1 MEEIGR
7 RWVLYYIPGTDIL
20 IPGGGIHVFT
30 VLSSLSVISVLL
42 FISYIFAH
50 RFQHI
55 PTRTQSLLEIV
66 VLWFKSLIEPIIET
80 SNTDVMYDIL
90 PFVSSLFS
98 FIFLAILFTLIPLPY
113 LEEPTSDLNC
123 TVALALLSL
132 IYSWVTAIRFKGIRG
147 FIREFQGP
155 LYNEGHKGSQKSVIQ
170 KLSIFFFFPF
180 RIIEE
185 ISKVI
190 SLSCRLFG
198 NTLGSGIINIVIAT
212 FTFYMF
218 IPLIMNVLLTGFEAF
233 IQAFVFASLTTVYIS
248 FYLAEN
254 Q

>member
-7 RWVLYYIPGTDIL
+7 RWVLYYIPGTDIP
-20 IPGGGIHVFT
+20 IPGGGVHVFT
-30 VLSSLSVISVLL
+30 VLSSFFIVMILL
-42 FISYIFAH
+42 FISYIFSH

-80 SNTDVMYDIL
+80 SNATILYEVL

-98 FIFLAILFTLIPLPY
+98 FIFFAILLSLIPLPY
-113 LEEPTSDLNC
+113 MEEPTSDLNC
-123 TVALALLSL
+123 TLALALLSL
-132 IYSWVTAIRFKGIRG
+132 IYSWVTAVRFKGVQG

-155 LYNEGHKGSQKSVIQ
+155 LYNDDSESSQKSILQ
-170 KLSIFFFFPF
+170 KLSVLFFFPF
-180 RIIEE
+180 KIIEE
-185 ISKVI
+185 VSKVI

-198 NTLGSGIINIVIAT
+198 NTLGSGIVSIVIAT
-212 FTFYMF
+212 LTFYIFVPIIFNM
-218 IPLIMNVLLTGFEAF
+218 LLTGFEAF

-248 FYLAEN
+248 SYLAEN
-254 Q
+254 H

>member
-1 MEEIGR
+1 MEEIGK

-20 IPGGGIHVFT
+20 IPGGGVHVFT
-30 VLSSLSVISVLL
+30 VFSSFFVISVLL
-42 FISYIFAH
+42 FVSYIFAY

-80 SNTDVMYDIL
+80 SNKDVMYEVL

-98 FIFLAILFTLIPLPY
+98 FIFFAILFSLIPLPY

-147 FIREFQGP
+147 FIGEFQGP
-155 LYNEGHKGSQKSVIQ
+155 LYNEGQEGSQKNLMQ
-170 KLSIFFFFPF
+170 KLSVFFFFPF
-180 RIIEE
+180 KIIEE

-198 NTLGSGIINIVIAT
+198 NTLGSGIVSVVIAT
-212 FTFYMF
+212 LTFYMF
-218 IPLIMNVLLTGFEAF
+218 IPLILDVLLTGFEAF

-248 FYLAEN
+248 SYLAEN
-254 Q
+254 H

>member
-1 MEEIGR
+1 MEEIGK

-30 VLSSLSVISVLL
+30 VFSSLFVILVLL

-80 SNTDVMYDIL
+80 SNTDVMYEVL

-98 FIFLAILFTLIPLPY
+98 FIFFAILFSLIPLPY
-113 LEEPTSDLNC
+113 GEEPTSDLNC

-155 LYNEGHKGSQKSVIQ
+155 LYNEGQESSQKSLMQ
-170 KLSIFFFFPF
+170 KLSVLFFFPF
-180 RIIEE
+180 KIIEE

-198 NTLGSGIINIVIAT
+198 NTLGSGIVSIVIAT
-212 FTFYMF
+212 LTFYMF

-248 FYLAEN
+248 SYLAETH
-254 Q
+254 

>member
-30 VLSSLSVISVLL
+30 VLSSFFIILFLL
-42 FISYIFAH
+42 IISYIFSH

-66 VLWFKSLIEPIIET
+66 VLWFKALIEPIIET
-80 SNTDVMYDIL
+80 SNTAILNEVL
-90 PFVSSLFS
+90 PFVSTLFS
-98 FIFLAILFTLIPLPY
+98 FIFIAILFSLLPLPY
-113 LEEPTSDLNC
+113 MEEPTSDLNC

-132 IYSWVTAIRFKGIRG
+132 IYSWITAIRYKGIQG

-155 LYNEGHKGSQKSVIQ
+155 LYNEGSEKNLLQ
-170 KLSIFFFFPF
+170 KLSVLFFFPF
-180 RIIEE
+180 KIIEE
-185 ISKVI
+185 VSKVI

-198 NTLGSGIINIVIAT
+198 NTLGSGIVSIVIAT
-212 FTFYMF
+212 LTFYLF
-218 IPLIMNVLLTGFEAF
+218 IPLLLDVLLTGFEAF

-248 FYLAEN
+248 SYLAEN
-254 Q
+254 N